1 MKLWTSYEIKAS
13 SVWKEWY
20 EIHQPLTHVAANP
33 DGGYEAVADGSSRFV
48 SGHSS
53 EDEHRQ
59 DGDDDEQANHQ
70 PAQWR
75 EFSGEVAASLYA
87 FWSSDHQYLP

>member
-1 MKLWTSYEIKAS
+1 MEVIHKLFSK
-13 SVWKEWY
+13 
-20 EIHQPLTHVAANP
+20 IHQPLTHVAANP
-33 DGGYEAVADGSSRFV
+33 DGGYEAVPDGSSRFV

-70 PAQWR
+70 PAQ
-75 EFSGEVAASLYA
+75 
-87 FWSSDHQYLP
+87 